1 MAEEEVPD
9 YCQFLPKTKGC
20 PKVIEEPTEDG
31 SGTFEDFDFE
41 PEVEVTA
48 FDTFDQGDGDFEQAD
63 FEQVDFERAEVQDD
77 QDKITYPEAE
87 EGGAT
92 IGDEFDYE
100 DYEKSIAIM
109 EQNSELIQQARLDAP
124 FEWLMKAMTLMR
136 WESIS
141 TEMGGIT
148 YILVNAFLILYTS
161 LHLFRYS
168 TKSNYYA

>member
-20 PKVIEEPTEDG
+20 PKVVEEPTEGG
-31 SGTFEDFDFE
+31 SANFEDFDFD
-41 PEVEVTA
+41 PEVQATT

-63 FEQVDFERAEVQDD
+63 LEEVDYEQVKVQDE
-77 QDKITYPEAE
+77 IYYPEAE
-87 EGGAT
+87 GGGAT

-136 WESIS
+136 WDSIS

-148 YILVNAFLILYTS
+148 YIMVNAFVILYTS
-161 LHLFRYS
+161 LYLFRYS